1 MTNYD
6 ENTHAIITVDVGGSH
21 LTSAICLEY
30 QQIDEVTYMRK
41 EFSSKASADVILD
54 SWCNCIAHT
63 IASSQATAAGI
74 AFAMPGPFDYEEG
87 ICYIKGLNKYEAL
100 YGMNIK
106 EALSARLGIAESKF
120 RFRNDAEATI
130 AGEVAFGAGIGRSRV
145 LGVTLGTGFGSAF
158 FDGETTK
165 DINLGSEPFRDSI
178 ADDHLSTRWFLRRYH
193 ELTGL
198 NAGGVKELALL
209 AETQSTP
216 REIFKE
222 FAEGFVE
229 FISLYI
235 DRFRPETIVLCGN
248 IAKAWKHFLPVI
260 QRKINVP
267 VVISTL
273 GENAALIG
281 AASLF
286 NNADATISEV
296 AK

>member
-1 MTNYD
+1 MTNHD
-6 ENTHAIITVDVGGSH
+6 ENTHAIITIDVGGSH

-30 QQIDEVTYMRK
+30 RQIDQSTYMRK
-41 EFSSKASADVILD
+41 EFSSKTSADHILD
-54 SWCNCIAHT
+54 AWCNCIAHT
-63 IASSQATAAGI
+63 IASSKAAPAGI
-74 AFAMPGPFDYEEG
+74 AFAMPGPFDYNEG

-106 EALSARLGIAESKF
+106 KELSARLGIAENKF
-120 RFRNDAEATI
+120 CFRNDAEASI
-130 AGEVAFGAGIGRSRV
+130 AGEVAFGAGVGYSRV

-165 DINLGSEPFRDSI
+165 DINLGSEPFRNSI

-193 ELTGL
+193 ELAGL
-198 NAGGVKELALL
+198 NAGGVKELAQL

-216 REIFKE
+216 REIFRE
-222 FAEGFVE
+222 FADGFVE
-229 FISLYI
+229 FISLHI
-235 DRFRPETIVLCGN
+235 DRYRPETIVLCGN

-267 VVISTL
+267 VVIGTL

-286 NNADATISEV
+286 NNAGVHINLTT
-296 AK
+296 K